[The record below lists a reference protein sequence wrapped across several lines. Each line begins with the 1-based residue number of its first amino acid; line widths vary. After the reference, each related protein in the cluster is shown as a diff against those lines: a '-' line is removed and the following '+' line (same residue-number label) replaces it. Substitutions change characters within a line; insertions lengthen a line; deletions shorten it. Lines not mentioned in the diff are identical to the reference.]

1 MSEDLKD
8 ASTQD
13 DSGSGAPPMPDPE
26 GSGQGSAT
34 EGQALADALARIED
48 LSNQVSDIPELIDR
62 RFKSGQD
69 RNVSRIEKDVD
80 ELRELIEKSGGDYDV
95 VATDI
100 TIRDLQRQVNDLT
113 GQPPGSTAPPGS
125 VSMDPEWTVA
135 QGKVDAALQGAG
147 IAQDD
152 PAYKSLVQR
161 YSGKV
166 NPAQFVEIVSTFV
179 ETRQRTGSPAGVI
192 PEGEFRPPDSDTTN
206 ALQNEYNE
214 RLTQIQQGDT
224 RALSNLKAEFRKKGL
239 AVW

>member
-100 TIRDLQRQVNDLT
+100 TIRDLQ
-113 GQPPGSTAPPGS
+113 
-125 VSMDPEWTVA
+125 
-135 QGKVDAALQGAG
+135 
-147 IAQDD
+147 
-152 PAYKSLVQR
+152 
-161 YSGKV
+161 
-166 NPAQFVEIVSTFV
+166 
-179 ETRQRTGSPAGVI
+179 
-192 PEGEFRPPDSDTTN
+192 
-206 ALQNEYNE
+206 
-214 RLTQIQQGDT
+214 
-224 RALSNLKAEFRKKGL
+224 
-239 AVW
+239 